1 MIEVYGKDG
10 CVFCEKAVSLL
21 NDRGVVFKYH
31 KLGTDISVEDFK
43 QKFPEQKTVPMI
55 TTYGFNIG
63 GYEALT
69 NYLEEVSGG
78 YGH

>member
-1 MIEVYGKDG
+1 MKIMDNEKIDQMVIG
-10 CVFCEKAVSLL
+10 CA
-21 NDRGVVFKYH
+21 GVTKYA
-31 KLGTDISVEDFK
+31 
-43 QKFPEQKTVPMI
+43 EQKTVPMI